1 MTDAIINPQSSL
13 VNHRCL
19 ITGGSRGLGLELC
32 LAFARAGAKIAFTYS
47 KNDDDA
53 ADAKAKITAAGFDAA
68 LRSPQAGSAT
78 EPSAK
83 EGPVVYKGSVA
94 DAAHAAKTVDD
105 VVARWG
111 GIDVLVNNAG
121 INQILPLALLEEE
134 DWDLVMAVNAKGP
147 FLFSRA
153 ALRHMIKARRG
164 HILMVGA
171 FSSERIIEA
180 PAHFA
185 ASKSALRGLT
195 ESLAREVGRY
205 GIAVNLIAPGLLDV
219 GISAMLPQH
228 RIAEYVSQCA
238 LGRTAKAAEIAQ
250 MAVFLVSSQN
260 SFMTGAK
267 IAMDGGL

>member
-1 MTDAIINPQSSL
+1 MNGS
-13 VNHRCL
+13 RCL
-19 ITGGSRGLGLELC
+19 ITGGSRGLGLELG
-32 LAFARAGAKIAFTYS
+32 LAFARAGAKVAFTYS

-53 ADAKAKITAAGFDAA
+53 ADAKAKIAAAGA
-68 LRSPQAGSAT
+68 
-78 EPSAK
+78 EPL
-83 EGPVVYKGSVA
+83 VYKGSVA

-121 INQILPLALLEEE
+121 INQVLPLALLEEE

-195 ESLAREVGRY
+195 DSLAREVGRY
-205 GIAVNLIAPGLLDV
+205 GIGVNLIAPGLLDV

-228 RIAEYVSQCA
+228 RIDEYKSQCA
-238 LGRTAKAAEIAQ
+238 LGRTATAAEIAA
-250 MAVFLVSSQN
+250 MAVFLVSPRN

-267 IAMDGGL
+267 LAMDGGL